1 MSDCYSTL
9 SVFATNCPQYRQ
21 TGGRTA
27 MRDAAFCMDGSHDG
41 LGCSQIL
48 LIVLVINQRI
58 VNRQQSAYDMTRCSL
73 W

>member
-1 MSDCYSTL
+1 MSD
-9 SVFATNCPQYRQ
+9 AAQYRQ

-27 MRDAAFCMDGSHDG
+27 MRDAAFCVDVSHNG

-58 VNRQQSAYDMTRCSL
+58 VNGQQSAYDMTRCSL